1 MAFSARQITLVANTA
16 TPLLVAPTSG
26 SPTGTQ
32 FINIVGSVTD
42 PLPVM
47 FQITTGTVFWG
58 GPDVSATKGMILT
71 ADVPIAINRY
81 GASDIP
87 YVFSTGTPVVTV
99 VCGRQ

>member
-1 MAFSARQITLVANTA
+1 MAFSARQITLVANTP
-16 TPLLVAPTSG
+16 TPLLVLGT
-26 SPTGTQ
+26 TGTQ
-32 FINIVGSVTD
+32 FNQIVGSVTD

-58 GPDVSATKGMILT
+58 GPDVSATKGLLMQ
-71 ADVPIAINRY
+71 ANVPISVNCY